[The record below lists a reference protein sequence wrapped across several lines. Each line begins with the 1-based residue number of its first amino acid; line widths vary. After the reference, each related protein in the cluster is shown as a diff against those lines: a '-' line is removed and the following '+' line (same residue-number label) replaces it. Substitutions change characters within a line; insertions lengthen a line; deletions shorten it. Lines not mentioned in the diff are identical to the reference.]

1 MNRMEDIYPFILE
14 AFSKDLTFTFPIHGT
29 SMLPMLKTGDLVT
42 IKKVESL
49 QRGDIVLFRR
59 CDESFVL
66 HRIIKVNNDSYDIVG
81 DHQGIIEKNVLFGQ
95 IIGVV
100 ISYNKNGKEHHM
112 KNLRYKIYKA
122 LVRITLLR
130 KIFGRIFKWGI
141 RNIPLYYLL
150 SQL

>member
-49 QRGDIVLFRR
+49 QKGDIVLFRR
-59 CDESFVL
+59 FDESFVL
-66 HRIIKVNNDSYDIVG
+66 HRIIRVNNDSYDIVG

-95 IIGVV
+95 MIGVV

>member
-49 QRGDIVLFRR
+49 QKGDIVLFRR
-59 CDESFVL
+59 FDESFVL
-66 HRIIKVNNDSYDIVG
+66 HRIIRVNNDSYDIVG
-81 DHQGIIEKNVLFGQ
+81 DHQGIVEKNVLFGQ
-95 IIGVV
+95 MIGVV

>member
-1 MNRMEDIYPFILE
+1 M
-14 AFSKDLTFTFPIHGT
+14 
-29 SMLPMLKTGDLVT
+29 
-42 IKKVESL
+42 
-49 QRGDIVLFRR
+49 
-59 CDESFVL
+59 
-66 HRIIKVNNDSYDIVG
+66 
-81 DHQGIIEKNVLFGQ
+81 
-95 IIGVV
+95 IGVV

>member
-1 MNRMEDIYPFILE
+1 MEDIYPFILE

-29 SMLPMLKTGDLVT
+29 SMLPMLKIGDLVT

-49 QRGDIVLFRR
+49 QKGDIVLFRR
-59 CDESFVL
+59 FDESFVL
-66 HRIIKVNNDSYDIVG
+66 HRIIRVNNDSYDIVG
-81 DHQGIIEKNVLFGQ
+81 DHQGIVEKNVLFGQ
-95 IIGVV
+95 MIGVV

-130 KIFGRIFKWGI
+130 NIFGRIFK
-141 RNIPLYYLL
+141 
-150 SQL
+150 